1 MRHQHPTD
9 REKNRAASLAAQL
22 DPTQPLD
29 MIPWMMRRLGAVIER
44 EDRKGDGADGKR
56 IDAALAAMAG
66 MVRTAAP
73 YRHPRI
79 KPTDPPQKN
88 VRQIIELRWA
98 GTPEHRVGAPAD
110 AFKGNVA

>member
-1 MRHQHPTD
+1 MSACAPSD
-9 REKNRAASLAAQL
+9 KL
-22 DPTQPLD
+22 DPMQPLD

-56 IDAALAAMAG
+56 IDAALAAMVG
-66 MVRTAAP
+66 LVRTAAP

-79 KPTDPPQKN
+79 KPADPPQEN

-98 GTPEHRVGAPAD
+98 GTPEHRVGASAQD
-110 AFKGNVA
+110 AESAGGLSAGSR